1 MQSCFIISLLLYV
14 TAGCHHMG
22 GQCHIYNNISHKYIL
37 YLGMFEWLYMYCFHM
52 IKQYSS
58 YKITI
63 FPSFINTLYWKSL
76 VYHGFYLKSFLP
88 PNTQKSLKA
97 LIFSTFLSSPV
108 LSCGKQ
114 AFCFYNMIKQYFS
127 DKTYHYK
134 FFRALSL
141 LSVVLERQFL

>member
-1 MQSCFIISLLLYV
+1 
-14 TAGCHHMG
+14 
-22 GQCHIYNNISHKYIL
+22 
-37 YLGMFEWLYMYCFHM
+37 MFEWLYMYCFHM

-127 DKTYHYK
+127 EKTYHYK
-134 FFRALSL
+134 FFRALSHPYYQSSL
-141 LSVVLERQFL
+141 NDSFSNFSFNIGASDALIDNRISQVLS

>member
-1 MQSCFIISLLLYV
+1 
-14 TAGCHHMG
+14 
-22 GQCHIYNNISHKYIL
+22 
-37 YLGMFEWLYMYCFHM
+37 M

-108 LSCGKQ
+108 LSCE
-114 AFCFYNMIKQYFS
+114 NS
-127 DKTYHYK
+127 TYKATQTYPNTVCIYEK
-134 FFRALSL
+134 CYCKYGI
-141 LSVVLERQFL
+141 VLPCDGSQQ

>member
-1 MQSCFIISLLLYV
+1 MSLLAAITWEDNAIFTITFLIN
-14 TAGCHHMG
+14 T
-22 GQCHIYNNISHKYIL
+22 
-37 YLGMFEWLYMYCFHM
+37 YCIWVCLSGFICTVLHD

-127 DKTYHYK
+127 DKTYYYK

-141 LSVVLERQFL
+141 LSVVFKRQFL